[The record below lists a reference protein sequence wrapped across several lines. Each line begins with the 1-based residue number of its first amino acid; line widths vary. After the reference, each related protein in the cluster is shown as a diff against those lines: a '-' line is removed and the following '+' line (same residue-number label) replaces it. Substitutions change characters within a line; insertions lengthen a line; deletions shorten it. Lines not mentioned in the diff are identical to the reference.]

1 MQRLRVHAQGMSAKP
16 CRQCLL
22 RDLLDQAQYE
32 RTVERAR
39 RNLSPALKT
48 PDDVYEA
55 RLSLCS
61 ACDQLQNGT
70 CMRCGCMVEMRAMRM
85 DQHCPPPRK
94 RW

>member
-1 MQRLRVHAQGMSAKP
+1 MEKKT

-22 RDLLDQAQYE
+22 RDMLSSQEYAK
-32 RTVERAR
+32 TVTRVREG
-39 RNLSPALKT
+39 LSASLKA

-55 RLSLCS
+55 RLLLCS

-70 CMRCGCMVEMRAMRM
+70 CMMCGCLAEMRAMRRDM
-85 DQHCPPPRK
+85 HCPPPRR